1 MIRNGKKQKSE
12 DGFSLIELLATL
24 AVLSVI
30 LLIAVPVFTGSIAEA
45 EQEVCE
51 ANRAIIE
58 KHYEMELSLEGD
70 NHSTLLFRKFLIVI
84 DKDL

>member
-51 ANRAIIE
+51 ANRAMLRSIM
-58 KHYEMELSLEGD
+58 KWS
-70 NHSTLLFRKFLIVI
+70 FP
-84 DKDL
+84 